1 MLIHFV
7 GMFRVN
13 CSSIPVLTVWSKQNT
28 IVFGKLQILRLDF
41 LYANVH
47 IGEFVDLLSLS
58 FWRPLLVIA
67 FLSYLAYK
75 SISQSTFFLYEYVQ
89 ASG

>member
-1 MLIHFV
+1 MYIHVVIQIFWCLVTREMLIHFV

-58 FWRPLLVIA
+58 F
-67 FLSYLAYK
+67 
-75 SISQSTFFLYEYVQ
+75 
-89 ASG
+89 